1 MDLKSRILYEDNHL
15 LVVNKLAGEIVQG
28 DQTGDQPLL
37 ELVRLYIKEEYQKPG
52 NVFCG
57 LVHRI
62 DRPVSG
68 AVIFAKTSKALTRMN
83 QQVKDRKMTKVY
95 WAVVEKEPLELEK
108 KLIHYLRKNQK
119 LNKSFVSTSPGEGY
133 LQSELIYKVVG
144 KSERFYLLEIEL
156 ITGRHHQIRAQLS
169 FEGFPIRGD
178 LKYGAPR
185 ANLDGS
191 ISLHAAGL
199 SFEHPTTKAIIHIKA
214 PILSEELKKI
224 WCNL

>member
-28 DQTGDQPLL
+28 DQTGDLPLL
-37 ELVRLYIKEEYQKPG
+37 EMVRLYIKEKYQKPG
-52 NVFCG
+52 NVLCG

-83 QQVKDRKMTKVY
+83 QQVKERKLRKIY
-95 WAVVEKEPLELEK
+95 WAVVENEPRDVEK

-119 LNKSFVSTSPGEGY
+119 LNKSFVSTSPKEGY
-133 LQSELIYKVVG
+133 LQSELNYKVVG
-144 KSERFYLLEIEL
+144 KSERFFLLEVEL

-185 ANLDGS
+185 ANRDGS

-199 SFEHPTTKAIIHIKA
+199 FFEHPTSKEMIRIEA

-224 WCNL
+224 WYNR